1 MQSDDKLGASRIG
14 AGYAEFHFGFIK
26 AAILLAFWGGF
37 AVGAHSISVMGLGF
51 APGPGFFAFNQV
63 HGQLQLMGWVGL
75 FVMGISLFFLPRFA
89 GVPLEEPH
97 RQSQILWLM
106 VSGLLLRYFSQ
117 SLLPYFDDPLYWNIL
132 GFLAVLSAFFIL
144 FAVAL
149 YVTTLLMTMHTVF
162 AGKARPAVHTVA
174 PFFAMMLA
182 GWLLYVMINFALVAL
197 MVAQKKVVLP
207 YGWNQFMIDLFVLL
221 SLVPIS
227 FGVGL
232 RTLPLYMRLP
242 AQNWPVRR
250 AAWVYLAG
258 VAVKLLADLVLL
270 LGSDSMALLYI
281 SHAGTIAY
289 SAVVVLLIWKLD
301 VLTRLQQPWTEG
313 RNEPVKPDRKPTR
326 PGMPDYGEFGAFE
339 KLIRAAFFWLLFA
352 AVSELTVSTGWLLGH
367 EPMVSRD
374 AVRHMYLMGFITHLI
389 FGMAPRMIPGF
400 LHKRAVARPRLVQ
413 FSYWLLLVAAVFR
426 IIPLLLPL
434 SLEEMLP
441 VLFKFLK
448 IGLSFS
454 GVFAMLAVAVL
465 WVNLRDTARS

>member
-1 MQSDDKLGASRIG
+1 MQTHDKFGTIRIG
-14 AGYAEFHFGFIK
+14 TGYAEFHFGYIK
-26 AAILLAFWGGF
+26 AALLLAFWGGF

-89 GVPLEEPH
+89 GVPLQEPQ
-97 RQSQILWLM
+97 RQGRILQLM
-106 VSGLLLRYFSQ
+106 VAGLLLRYLSQ
-117 SLLPYFDDPLYWNIL
+117 SLLPYFSDPLYWNML
-132 GFLAVLSAFFIL
+132 GFLAVLSAFLIL
-144 FAVAL
+144 FAVTL

-162 AGKARPAVHTVA
+162 AGPTRPAVRSVA
-174 PFFAMMLA
+174 PFFAMMLV

-197 MVAQKKVVLP
+197 MVAQKKIVLP
-207 YGWNQFMIDLFVLL
+207 YGWNQFTVDLFVLL

-227 FGVGL
+227 FGVGI

-242 AQNWPVRR
+242 AQDWPVRR

-258 VAVKLLADLVLL
+258 VVIKLLAELMPL
-270 LGSDSMALLYI
+270 LGYDSMAALYAGKI
-281 SHAGTIAY
+281 GTILYA
-289 SAVVVLLIWKLD
+289 AVIVLLIWKLD
-301 VLTRLQQPWTEG
+301 VLTGLQRPWTEG
-313 RNEPVKPDRKPTR
+313 RNEPMKPDRRPTR

-352 AVSELTVSTGWLLGH
+352 AVAELTVSIGWLLGH
-367 EPMVSRD
+367 EPLVSRD

-400 LHKRAVARPRLVQ
+400 LRKRQVANPRLVIV
-413 FSYWLLLVAAVFR
+413 SYWLVMLAAFFR

-434 SLEEMLP
+434 SLQEMLP
-441 VLFKFLK
+441 VMFKFLK

-465 WVNLRDTARS
+465 WVNLRNTARS